1 MRPVRSVEKGG
12 RGEKGK
18 GEMEREVEK
27 GKEKR
32 NLAAQGG
39 KVQSRSVGGGVELSP
54 CLPPSPWERPPTWP
68 GTATW
73 TRLSWDSPRSTC
85 QRFLHAGMEGVDLL
99 RSARSS

>member
-39 KVQSRSVGGGVELSP
+39 KVQSCSVGGWGGALALPSSLSLGEASYLAWNCYMDQAVLGLSKIYLSTVP
-54 CLPPSPWERPPTWP
+54 ACWDGRCGPFEERP
-68 GTATW
+68 
-73 TRLSWDSPRSTC
+73 L
-85 QRFLHAGMEGVDLL
+85 
-99 RSARSS
+99 

>member
-39 KVQSRSVGGGVELSP
+39 KVQSCSVGGGV
-54 CLPPSPWERPPTWP
+54 
-68 GTATW
+68 
-73 TRLSWDSPRSTC
+73 
-85 QRFLHAGMEGVDLL
+85 DL
-99 RSARSS
+99 